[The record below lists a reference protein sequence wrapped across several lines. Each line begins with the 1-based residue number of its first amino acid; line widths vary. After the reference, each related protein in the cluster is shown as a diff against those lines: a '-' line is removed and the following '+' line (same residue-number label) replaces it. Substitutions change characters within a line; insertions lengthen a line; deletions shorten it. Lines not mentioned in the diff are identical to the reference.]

1 MNFSTK
7 KLSEVLGLEIINL
20 NLKDI
25 IEDKDKTK
33 LQKLFVE
40 NSVLVIRNQ
49 NLNANEFQKC
59 AEVFGEV
66 FKQHNS
72 RFALKENLKCV
83 FDIRNLIFRKRFSL

>member
-40 NSVLVIRNQ
+40 N
-49 NLNANEFQKC
+49 
-59 AEVFGEV
+59 
-66 FKQHNS
+66 
-72 RFALKENLKCV
+72 
-83 FDIRNLIFRKRFSL
+83 